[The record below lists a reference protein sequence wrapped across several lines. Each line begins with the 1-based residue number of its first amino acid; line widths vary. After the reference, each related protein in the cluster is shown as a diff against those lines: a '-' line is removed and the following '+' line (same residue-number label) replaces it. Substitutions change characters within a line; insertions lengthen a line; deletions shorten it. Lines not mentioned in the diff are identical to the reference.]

1 MHPILAIALAAAAA
15 ATLGWWLRRNLAT
28 LNYRSGD
35 ERDLPAPGPRWW
47 IMWVTV
53 IVIGGLAVAII
64 YSDDPAVRAACV
76 PLAIAGP
83 WLAAVDLDVMRIP
96 NRVLAP
102 TAAVT
107 AAAVVLVAL
116 WAAGP
121 AAAILAALSGLL
133 VGGVFAA
140 IHLVTKGGVGM
151 GDVKLAAVIGIALG
165 PLGLNAAWLALLAG
179 SLAAFVWAKAT
190 SRSGPVPYG
199 PWLLLGAWFGCLI
212 PS

>member
-15 ATLGWWLRRNLAT
+15 APLGWWLRRNLAT
-28 LNYRSGD
+28 LDYRAGE

-47 IMWVTV
+47 IVWVTV
-53 IVIGGLAVAII
+53 IVIAGLTFAIV
-64 YSDDPAVRAACV
+64 YSADPAVRAVCL

-107 AAAVVLVAL
+107 AVAVIVVAL

-121 AAAILAALSGLL
+121 AAAILAAVGGLL
-133 VGGVFAA
+133 AGGVFAA
-140 IHLVTKGGVGM
+140 IHFVTRGGVGM
-151 GDVKLAAVIGIALG
+151 GDVKLAAVIGVALG
-165 PLGLNAAWLALLAG
+165 PLGLNAVWLALLAG
-179 SLAAFVWAKAT
+179 SVAAFVWAKAT
-190 SRSGPVPYG
+190 RRSGPVPYG
-199 PWLLLGAWFGCLI
+199 PWLLFGAWIACLI
-212 PS
+212 P

>member
-15 ATLGWWLRRNLAT
+15 APLGWWLRRNLAT
-28 LNYRSGD
+28 LDYRAGD

-47 IMWVTV
+47 IVWVTV
-53 IVIGGLAVAII
+53 IVIAGLTFAIV
-64 YSDDPAVRAACV
+64 YSADPAVRAVCL

-107 AAAVVLVAL
+107 AVAVIVVAL

-121 AAAILAALSGLL
+121 AAAILAAVGGLL
-133 VGGVFAA
+133 AGGVFAA
-140 IHLVTKGGVGM
+140 IHFVTRGGVGM
-151 GDVKLAAVIGIALG
+151 GDVKLAAVLGVALG